1 MNTYWKFGI
10 LITAVVAA
18 LVVLALGGIDQTKTY
33 YHTVKELNTMGEQA
47 KAKKLRVSGNVAAHS
62 IARDGR
68 TVKFTLVEEGVTL
81 PVEYAGMDPLPDTF
95 KDGAQALVEGRL
107 ESDGQFTAEQVQAKC
122 ASKYE
127 ASPTGTASPAPANAP
142 AGQTMNSPNPAP
154 SSGKS

>member
-47 KAKKLRVSGNVAAHS
+47 KAKKLRVSGNVAANS

-95 KDGAQALVEGRL
+95 KDGAQALAVGRL
-107 ESDGQFTAEQVQAKC
+107 DSNGTFHATEISAKC

-127 ASPTGTASPAPANAP
+127 QKPSMA
-142 AGQTMNSPNPAP
+142 NPAAAGAH
-154 SSGKS
+154 SST

>member
-33 YHTVKELNTMGEQA
+33 YHTVKELNTMDQQGR
-47 KAKKLRVSGNVAAHS
+47 AKKLRVSGNVAANS

-68 TVKFTLVEEGVTL
+68 TVKFTLTEEGVTL

-95 KDGAQALVEGRL
+95 KDGAQALAVGKLDDKGTFHATEI
-107 ESDGQFTAEQVQAKC
+107 SAKC

-127 ASPTGTASPAPANAP
+127 QKPSIA
-142 AGQTMNSPNPAP
+142 NPAAAGTH
-154 SSGKS
+154 SST